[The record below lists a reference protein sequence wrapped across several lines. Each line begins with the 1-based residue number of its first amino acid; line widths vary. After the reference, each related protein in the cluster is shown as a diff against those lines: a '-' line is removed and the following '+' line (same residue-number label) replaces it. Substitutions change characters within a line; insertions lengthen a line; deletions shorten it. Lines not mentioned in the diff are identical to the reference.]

1 MLAGQGIGRAASPH
15 FDPDAAPHKGEA
27 VDQAPVLRMHIW
39 LKNEQP
45 FASHAGYGA
54 APAMNG
60 LSTDCSTVFVRK
72 RKARA

>member
-1 MLAGQGIGRAASPH
+1 VSAEASGALLRHLAISNQ
-15 FDPDAAPHKGEA
+15 APHKGEA
-27 VDQAPVLRMHIW
+27 VVQAPVLRMRVW
-39 LKNEQP
+39 LKNEQLNE
-45 FASHAGYGA
+45 SHAGYGA